1 MSLLHFCIFFATL
14 YNSRLRPLVAPDFLC
29 KVFLVCNRYKWR
41 RGMTNDMN
49 MRLNGMSG
57 LSGMNIGG
65 YGVRGIS
72 LR

>member
-1 MSLLHFCIFFATL
+1 MYLV
-14 YNSRLRPLVAPDFLC
+14 YNRT
-29 KVFLVCNRYKWR
+29 KWR

-57 LSGMNIGG
+57 LFGVIIGG
-65 YGVRGIS
+65 YVMRGIS

>member
-1 MSLLHFCIFFATL
+1 
-14 YNSRLRPLVAPDFLC
+14 
-29 KVFLVCNRYKWR
+29 
-41 RGMTNDMN
+41 MTNDMN

-57 LSGMNIGG
+57 LPGMIIGG

>member
-1 MSLLHFCIFFATL
+1 MPVFC
-14 YNSRLRPLVAPDFLC
+14 NSRLRPLVAPDFLC
-29 KVFLVCNRYKWR
+29 KMFLVCNRYEWR

-57 LSGMNIGG
+57 FSGMVFGG
-65 YGVRGIS
+65 YVMRGIS

>member
-1 MSLLHFCIFFATL
+1 
-14 YNSRLRPLVAPDFLC
+14 
-29 KVFLVCNRYKWR
+29 
-41 RGMTNDMN
+41 MTNDMN

-65 YGVRGIS
+65 NGMRGIS